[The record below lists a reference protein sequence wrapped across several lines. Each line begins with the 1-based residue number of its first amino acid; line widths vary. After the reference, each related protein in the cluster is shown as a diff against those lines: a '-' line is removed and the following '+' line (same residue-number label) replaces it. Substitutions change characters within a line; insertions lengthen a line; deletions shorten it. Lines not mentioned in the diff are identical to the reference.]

1 MAAAKTFF
9 PMGDTP
15 APDKYFEQVE
25 LKSFLKRGAG
35 WWSRAGLGQKLS
47 EAGQGSV
54 SHGGGN
60 IGRQDSFVVAKRER
74 EQPWAELQKDK
85 FSTSTKSEYLIRLFA
100 TSYCDSFWR
109 GD

>member
-1 MAAAKTFF
+1 
-9 PMGDTP
+9 MGDTP

-54 SHGGGN
+54 SHGGDN

-74 EQPWAELQKDK
+74 GQPWAELQKN
-85 FSTSTKSEYLIRLFA
+85 SSSERSKY
-100 TSYCDSFWR
+100 
-109 GD
+109 